1 MTEKTAQTVAN
12 VALGVAAVGAAY
24 VILKTPPLRRWAVGL
39 AVTALTGVDNGGDTD
54 VGAWL
59 SPPPWSSPIEGKG
72 RAMAL

>member
-39 AVTALTGVDNGGDTD
+39 AVTALTGANP
-54 VGAWL
+54 AWL
-59 SPPPWSSPIEGKG
+59 G
-72 RAMAL
+72 REVQHAWADSGRRAL